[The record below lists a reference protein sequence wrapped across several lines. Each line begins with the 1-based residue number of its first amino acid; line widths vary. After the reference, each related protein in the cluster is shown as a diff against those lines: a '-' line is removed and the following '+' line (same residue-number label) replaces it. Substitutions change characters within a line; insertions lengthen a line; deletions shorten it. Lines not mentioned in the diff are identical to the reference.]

1 MDTAH
6 DDRYLI
12 FLRYDLGH
20 AHATVDAAEQPLASC
35 ASYHE
40 ARRIRLALQGAG
52 SGDCVIR
59 YVGPAGGGD

>member
-1 MDTAH
+1 MDVAH

-12 FLRYDLGH
+12 FLRYDRTH
-20 AHATVDAAEQPLASC
+20 TDASADAAEQPLASC